1 MTSKMLKTKN
11 YRDFQVVDTQGQ
23 PTKSFS
29 GAKLAN
35 KCLPNDEV
43 DLQDTGCVLKQR
55 STHPVLAGLVELNS
69 KVRYGFTSRN
79 IPIYLFIPFNE
90 AYPPFIVGCSERDC
104 TKNRIGLVTFDSWT
118 ETYPRGNLQ
127 RLLPEGAD
135 EEALFW
141 THTPYA
147 CVKWKGDLPPPP
159 SLANRTLLPKTT
171 FNIDP
176 PGCRDVDD
184 VISIEWLQDPRITI
198 TIADVAA
205 TVPHGHPLD
214 VRAAQIGQTFYQDGN
229 EPKHMFPAALSEEA
243 LSLLPGTEKAGLS
256 LSFVI
261 SDPTNITWFESVVT
275 TEKSYTYDSIYEEP
289 LLCNTLSQMCTVLDE
304 PTTDSHKWIEVAMK
318 FYNKE
323 AAKILRK
330 AATGL
335 LRSHKAPDMEK
346 LKRYTAVD
354 PKLEFLAYSA
364 ASYVPADQPDPAH
377 WSLGADLYTHAS
389 SPIRR
394 YADLVNQ
401 RVIKAYLRAQPL
413 PLPTNPAALNRIA
426 KAAKQHDRD
435 LVFVR
440 SLAQA
445 TTGSTDATI
454 IDIQHIDDLVKI
466 SLHVPA
472 WNLIVKIKSKT
483 AGTNTIISRDETASK
498 TIELGQKVTLS
509 YYSDMTARNWKR
521 RMVLS
526 LF

>member
-1 MTSKMLKTKN
+1 MLKTKN
-11 YRDFQVVDTQGQ
+11 YRDFQVVTLGQ
-23 PTKSFS
+23 PTKSFA

-43 DLQDTGCVLKQR
+43 DATETGCVLKQR
-55 STHPVLAGLVELNS
+55 TQHPVLAGLVELNS

-79 IPIYLFIPFNE
+79 IPIYLFTPFNE
-90 AYPPFIVGCSERDC
+90 AYPPFIVGCSERDS
-104 TKNRIGLVTFDSWT
+104 TRNRIGLITFDSWT

-147 CVKWKGDLPPPP
+147 CVKWKGDLPSPPP
-159 SLANRTLLPKTT
+159 LTNRVALPKTT

-205 TVPHGHPLD
+205 TVPQGHPLD
-214 VRAAQIGQTFYQDGN
+214 GRAAQIGQTFYQDGN
-229 EPKHMFPAALSEEA
+229 QPKHMFPAELSEDA
-243 LSLLPGTEKAGLS
+243 LSLLPGKSKAGLS
-256 LSFVI
+256 LSFTLG
-261 SDPTNITWFESVVT
+261 DPTNVTWFESIVV
-275 TEKSYTYDSIYEEP
+275 TEKSYSYESIYEEP
-289 LLCNTLSQMCTVLDE
+289 TLCTTLTQMCTALNE
-304 PTTDSHKWIEVAMK
+304 PTQDSHKWIEVAMK

-323 AAKILRK
+323 AAKVLRK
-330 AATGL
+330 AASGL

-354 PKLEFLAYSA
+354 PSLEFLAYSA
-364 ASYVPADQPDPAH
+364 ASYVPADEPNPAH

-401 RVIKAYLRAQPL
+401 RVIKAFLHAQPL
-413 PLPTNPAALNRIA
+413 PLPTEPTPLNKIA

-440 SLAQA
+440 ALANA
-445 TTGSTDATI
+445 STGSTEATI
-454 IDIQHIDDLVKI
+454 IDIQYIDDLTKI

-472 WNLIVKIKSKT
+472 WSLIVKIKSKT
-483 AGTNTIISRDETASK
+483 AGKNTIVSRDETATK